1 MPEEPVARLDGLT
14 VLVARPAAQAETLCT
29 LIEQAGGRALRLPLF
44 AIAAVA
50 DPAAVALRLKAAR
63 DFDRWLFTSTNAV
76 DHAALLQPPPWP
88 SLAAVG
94 AVTAAALQRLAGP
107 AVVAPDAGDGA
118 EALLRHPAL
127 QSIAG
132 QRLLIITGE
141 QTLPVL
147 EAGLRE
153 RGAEVE
159 VLAVYRRIAVD
170 HSPEAVAG
178 MIAAADAA
186 IVPSGEALARLVA
199 IAPGEAQQ
207 KLKALQLALPSP
219 RVVETARVLGFIRK
233 PLLPP
238 RVSDAAYLEVL
249 SRHRSGHP

>member
-1 MPEEPVARLDGLT
+1 MPEHAVARLDGLT
-14 VLVARPAAQAETLCT
+14 VLVARPAAQAEALCV

-50 DPAAVALRLKAAR
+50 DPAAVALRLRAAR
-63 DFDRWLFTSTNAV
+63 TFDRWLFTSSNAV

-88 SLAAVG
+88 PLAAVG
-94 AVTAAALQRLAGP
+94 AVTAAALQRLTGQ

-118 EALLRHPAL
+118 DALLGHPAL
-127 QSIAG
+127 QSVAG
-132 QRLLIITGE
+132 QRLLIVTGE

-159 VLAVYRRIAVD
+159 VLAVYRRIAVAHAPD
-170 HSPEAVAG
+170 AVAE

-199 IAPGEAQQ
+199 IAPDEAQQ

-233 PLLPP
+233 PLLPL